1 MAPELYSRSPGF
13 EQPYRA
19 AGFEEIGIQGH
30 AFATNEFLPDAYGGS
45 LVPLIEQYVARQE
58 GAKDEATAWL
68 ADQRGARPPGRVLL
82 RLHPVL
88 VHRDSVRLALRPH
101 ACSDLLTVQRQ

>member
-1 MAPELYSRSPGF
+1 MLRTFDRHLAHPSLPQTLTARL
-13 EQPYRA
+13 RA

-45 LVPLIEQYVARQE
+45 LVPLIEQYVAKQE

-68 ADQRGARPPGRVLL
+68 ADQRELGQRGEFFF
-82 RLHPVL
+82 
-88 VHRDSVRLALRPH
+88 
-101 ACSDLLTVQRQ
+101 ACIQFCFTATRSA